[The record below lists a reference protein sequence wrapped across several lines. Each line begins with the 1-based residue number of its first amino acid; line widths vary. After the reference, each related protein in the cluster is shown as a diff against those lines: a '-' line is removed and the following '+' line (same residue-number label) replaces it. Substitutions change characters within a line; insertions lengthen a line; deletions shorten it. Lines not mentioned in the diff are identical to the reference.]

1 MVKKPIDRQRL
12 ISDYLDAFRA
22 ANPES
27 KAPIVAWRSPF
38 FLFKKT
44 QKDKWEMKKY
54 RHRDLERM
62 RNTLLERTGSRGQST
77 RTP

>member
-22 ANPES
+22 ANPEA

-44 QKDKWEMKKY
+44 QKDGWEPRKY
-54 RHRDLERM
+54 RHRDLQRM
-62 RNTLLERTGSRGQST
+62 RDTLFDRAGLRR
-77 RTP
+77 